1 MPLLRLDK
9 ISLAFGHH
17 ALLDRAELEITRGER
32 LCLVGR
38 NGEGKSSLLRLV
50 SGETAPDE
58 GVMWIR
64 PGTRVAHLA
73 QEVALDSRESVFE
86 VVAGGLPEIGRL
98 ISDYHHAAAE
108 LAGASTP
115 EGLERLARL
124 QHALEAQGG
133 WQLEQRVETVL
144 ARLALDGDAG
154 FDTLSGGWRRRAM
167 LARALVA
174 DPDLLLLDE
183 PTNHLDI
190 EAITWLEEFLLE
202 YTGALLFI
210 SHDRAF
216 VRRLA
221 TRIIELDRGRL
232 TSWPGDYDAYIAGKA
247 EQLEVEARHQ
257 ALFDRKLSQE
267 EAWIRQGIKARRTRN
282 EGRVRALKALRE
294 ERRARRERSG
304 TVDLRLEQGSLSGK
318 RVLEVE
324 HLSLGFD
331 GRTVIRDFSV
341 SILRGDRIG
350 IIGPNGAGKSTLIRV
365 LLGELE
371 PDGGVVQRGTRLEVA
386 YFDQQRAQL
395 DPQATLM
402 DSVADG
408 RLSVTISGRTR
419 HVAGYLQD
427 FLFPPERLQS
437 PVSTLSGG
445 ERNRL
450 LLARLFTRPANLLVM
465 DEPTNDLDVETL
477 ELLEELLLEYQG
489 TLLLVSHDRAFLDNV
504 VTSTLVFEGEG
515 RIGEY
520 VGGYSDWR
528 RQRQAAARDTKPAPV
543 AAASKPSASAA
554 SVAKPATRPRK
565 LSYKDQRELEAL
577 PARIEV
583 LETEQAQLHAT
594 VNDAGFYQRSPDD
607 INAALERLEALAR
620 ELETCY
626 ERWGVLEEQSTA
638 F

>member
-9 ISLAFGHH
+9 TSLAFGHH

-50 SGETAPDE
+50 SGEAAPDE
-58 GVMWIR
+58 GSVWIR
-64 PGTRVAHLA
+64 PGTRVALLA
-73 QEVALDSRESVFE
+73 QEVALDSRESVFD
-86 VVAGGLPEIGRL
+86 VVAGGLPEVGRL
-98 ISDYHHAAAE
+98 ISSYHHTAAE
-108 LAGASTP
+108 LAGVSTP

-124 QHALEAQGG
+124 QHELEAQGG

-144 ARLALDGDAG
+144 ARLGLDGDAG
-154 FDTLSGGWRRRAM
+154 FDTLSGGWRRRVM

-202 YTGALLFI
+202 YAGALLFI

-232 TSWPGDYDAYIAGKA
+232 TSWPGDYDAYIAGKV

-257 ALFDRKLSQE
+257 ALFDKKLSQE

-324 HLSLGFD
+324 HVSLGFD

-365 LLGELE
+365 LLGEQE
-371 PDGGVVQRGTRLEVA
+371 PDSGVVQRGTRLEVA

-408 RLSVTISGRTR
+408 RLSVTINGRSK

-477 ELLEELLLEYQG
+477 ELLEELLLDYQG

-504 VTSTLVFEGEG
+504 VTSALVFEGDG
-515 RIGEY
+515 HIGEY
-520 VGGYSDWR
+520 VGGYSDWL
-528 RQRQAAARDTKPAPV
+528 RQRQAVARESKRAATEGTA
-543 AAASKPSASAA
+543 KPSPSP
-554 SVAKPATRPRK
+554 AKRAEKQRK

-577 PARIEV
+577 PARIEA
-583 LETEQAQLHAT
+583 LETEQAQLHST
-594 VNDAGFYQRSPDD
+594 VNDVGFYQRSPDD
-607 INAALERLEALAR
+607 INAALERLEAIGS

-638 F
+638 S